1 MMLREPWRREDHS
14 LASIQTGDNQQ
25 VQEFL
30 GAFVALEFAY
40 LLSRLTAFAFVTWG
54 VMRAAKGLH
63 QRMLRNIIRVPLRYL
78 TATEHKIPSLSH
90 QDVHVVWDDLLE
102 SI

>member
-78 TATEHKIPSLSH
+78 SVEFIVIHHSKTICLKPSSLN
-90 QDVHVVWDDLLE
+90 
-102 SI
+102 